1 MQKFAELIKFIDS
14 TLISYNS
21 LKRNRVVGQP
31 KVANWIM
38 DPLLPNFF
46 ILFLSP
52 SILFSGLS
60 CLDVCGQ
67 FCVES

>member
-1 MQKFAELIKFIDS
+1 MSVVSSYIPGDLII
-14 TLISYNS
+14 LE
-21 LKRNRVVGQP
+21 RNRVVGRT
-31 KVANWIM
+31 KVANWII